1 MRDHDTNRD
10 ARENETYSARDA
22 QKTRIHRVCVTCNNM
37 FETDTAH
44 IDAKYCP
51 TCRRA

>member
-10 ARENETYSARDA
+10 AREREPHPPHDP

-37 FETDTAH
+37 FETDAAH
-44 IDAKYCP
+44 IDVKYCP